1 MTQTNIDLLAQ
12 KPTIRHKHSLRWL
25 VIAVAAILVA
35 QYIHGLIV
43 NPFYQWHQFRYWF
56 ARPVILR
63 GLVVTLEVKAYSGIL
78 ALIGGVIIALFRL
91 SKNAFLATVGWV
103 YVWFFRS
110 IPLIVILLF
119 IFNSSALYPHLNFG
133 IPFGPSFFEINST
146 KLLSY
151 LAIGVIGLSISEAA
165 YAAEVI
171 RAGILSVDQG
181 QIEAANALGLSRWRQ
196 LQRVILPQ
204 ALRSIVPS
212 YVNLLI
218 GLIKASSLVYY
229 VSLLDLFGSV
239 QMMGSTYPGDIVPL
253 LVVASVWYVIL
264 TSVIS
269 VIQFYVER
277 FFARGAVRTLPP
289 TPIEKLKKQIQDTYY
304 SITRRGA

>member
-1 MTQTNIDLLAQ
+1 M
-12 KPTIRHKHSLRWL
+12 
-25 VIAVAAILVA
+25 
-35 QYIHGLIV
+35 
-43 NPFYQWHQFRYWF
+43 
-56 ARPVILR
+56 
-63 GLVVTLEVKAYSGIL
+63 
-78 ALIGGVIIALFRL
+78 
-91 SKNAFLATVGWV
+91 
-103 YVWFFRS
+103 
-110 IPLIVILLF
+110 ILLF

>member
-1 MTQTNIDLLAQ
+1 M
-12 KPTIRHKHSLRWL
+12 
-25 VIAVAAILVA
+25 
-35 QYIHGLIV
+35 
-43 NPFYQWHQFRYWF
+43 
-56 ARPVILR
+56 
-63 GLVVTLEVKAYSGIL
+63 
-78 ALIGGVIIALFRL
+78 
-91 SKNAFLATVGWV
+91 
-103 YVWFFRS
+103 
-110 IPLIVILLF
+110 
-119 IFNSSALYPHLNFG
+119 
-133 IPFGPSFFEINST
+133 
-146 KLLSY
+146 
-151 LAIGVIGLSISEAA
+151 IGLSISEAA